1 MNLMDPMN
9 HKIASLANQSIAYW
23 ANSMVKFFWHSVVEE
38 SEIRRSSNPG
48 GVQKCICVKAQVPG
62 GELRMFLCPLISY
75 TQNVPSKIT
84 KQYQL

>member
-1 MNLMDPMN
+1 MKSAKSSQSRKSPMNLMDPMN

-62 GELRMFLCPLISY
+62 GELEY
-75 TQNVPSKIT
+75 VYVP
-84 KQYQL
+84 